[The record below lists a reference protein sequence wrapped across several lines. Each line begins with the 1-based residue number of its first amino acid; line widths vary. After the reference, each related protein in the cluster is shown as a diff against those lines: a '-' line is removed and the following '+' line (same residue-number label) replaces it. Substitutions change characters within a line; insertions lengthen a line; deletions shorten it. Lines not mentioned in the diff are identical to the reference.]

1 MNERVPPETY
11 AVDVARRGASRAVCY
26 GARIVGRNVKGVLF
40 VDYVRMV
47 RGHKGV
53 DWSRHLT
60 ATDLAYLTKRIAPES
75 WYPMETFERMGIA
88 ILVEIAGRNMSLV
101 RQWGRMSVDWLQ
113 LEQQGLL
120 VTGDVRETLMRFRVL
135 RQSFFDYPAL
145 EIDELTD
152 EEATIDIRYGMA
164 PLAEE
169 AASEQT
175 LGFFEHL
182 VEVAGG
188 LEVAASFASR
198 SWAGDAATK
207 IKLSWHH

>member
-1 MNERVPPETY
+1 M
-11 AVDVARRGASRAVCY
+11 
-26 GARIVGRNVKGVLF
+26 GRNVKGVLF

-60 ATDLAYLTKRIAPES
+60 AGDLAYLTKRIEPEG

-88 ILVEIAGRNMSLV
+88 ILLEVAGRNMSLV
-101 RQWGRMSVDWLQ
+101 RQWGRMSVDWLH
-113 LEQQGLL
+113 LEQQSLL

-135 RQSFFDYPAL
+135 RQSFFDYAAL

-188 LEVAASFASR
+188 LEVSASFASR